1 MKFIKDKNAY
11 KTALLYAS
19 FGQVVIA
26 NLYLRKA
33 YGVNDEK

>member
-1 MKFIKDKNAY
+1 MTFIIDKSAY
-11 KTALLYAS
+11 KSALLYAS

-33 YGVNDEK
+33 YGRK

>member
-1 MKFIKDKNAY
+1 MTLIKDSNAH

-19 FGQVVIA
+19 FGQTVIA

-33 YGVNDEK
+33 YGR

>member
-1 MKFIKDKNAY
+1 MFFIKDEAAY

-19 FGQVVIA
+19 FGQEVIA

-33 YGVNDEK
+33 YGY

>member
-1 MKFIKDKNAY
+1 MTFIKDQTAY

-19 FGQVVIA
+19 LGQPVIA

-33 YGVNDEK
+33 YGC

>member
-1 MKFIKDKNAY
+1 MTFIKDFHAY

-19 FGQVVIA
+19 CGQTIIA

-33 YGVNDEK
+33 YGRK